1 MGYLDNTTITVDAI
15 LTKKGRELLAKGRN
29 QFNIT
34 QFALADDEID
44 YDLWNPSHPGGTDYY
59 GSVIENMP
67 ITEAVPDETQSLK
80 YKLITMPQGT
90 TQIPYIDL
98 KTSSGIQAGFIELTT
113 NKKKPADGVL
123 VKPKTIQLSLTGNIT
138 DPNSSYSY
146 HILDNTYATF
156 STETSMLAGRSVSVP
171 DVPASQGVIIV
182 ATGTELP
189 ADVTATTKLII
200 SGNQTGARVVI
211 PIKITQATTVVRL
224 PDGGGAVS

>member
-59 GSVIENMP
+59 GAVIENMP

-80 YKLITMPQGT
+80 YKLITLPPGT
-90 TQIPYIDL
+90 TQIPYID
-98 KTSSGIQAGFIELTT
+98 TTTSAGISSGLIELTT
-113 NKKKPADGVL
+113 NKRTQALGIL
-123 VKPKTIQLSLTGNIT
+123 VKPKTIQLSTTGTIT

-146 HILDNTYATF
+146 YILDNTYATF
-156 STETSMLAGRSVSVP
+156 STETSMMAGRSVSVS
-171 DVPASQGVIIV
+171 DIPASQGVTIV
-182 ATGTELP
+182 ATGTELT
-189 ADVTATTKLII
+189 VGTVATTKLII
-200 SGNQTGARVVI
+200 TGNQTGARIVV
-211 PIKITQATTVVRL
+211 PIKVTQSVNT
-224 PDGGGAVS
+224 

>member
-59 GSVIENMP
+59 GAVIENMP

-80 YKLITMPQGT
+80 YKLITLPPGT
-90 TQIPYIDL
+90 TQIPYIDP
-98 KTSSGIQAGFIELTT
+98 KTSDGLQAGFIEIET
-113 NKKKPADGVL
+113 NRNTVAKGVR
-123 VKPKTIQLSLTGNIT
+123 VRPKSIQLSTTGEVT

-146 HILDNTYATF
+146 HILDNTYATIAGQ
-156 STETSMLAGRSVSVP
+156 ENMMAGRSVSVP
-171 DVPASQGVIIV
+171 DVPASQGITIV
-182 ATGTELP
+182 ATGTAL
-189 ADVTATTKLII
+189 AANTSATTKLII
-200 SGNQTGARVVI
+200 TANQTGARLVV
-211 PIKITQATTVVRL
+211 PITVTPPKITT
-224 PDGGGAVS
+224 GASA

>member
-59 GSVIENMP
+59 GAVIENMP

-90 TQIPYIDL
+90 TQIPYIDPQSEGL
-98 KTSSGIQAGFIELTT
+98 QSGIVELTT
-113 NKKKPADGVL
+113 NRTTQALGRIVRPRTV
-123 VKPKTIQLSLTGNIT
+123 QLSSTGQIT

-156 STETSMLAGRSVSVP
+156 STETTMLAGRSVSVP
-171 DVPASQGVIIV
+171 DVPSSQGVVIV
-182 ATGTELP
+182 ATGAELP
-189 ADVTATTKLII
+189 QGSVATTKLII
-200 SGNQTGARVVI
+200 SGNQTGARFVI
-211 PIKITQATTVVRL
+211 PIKVSQ
-224 PDGGGAVS
+224 AVSTTFTNNTTA